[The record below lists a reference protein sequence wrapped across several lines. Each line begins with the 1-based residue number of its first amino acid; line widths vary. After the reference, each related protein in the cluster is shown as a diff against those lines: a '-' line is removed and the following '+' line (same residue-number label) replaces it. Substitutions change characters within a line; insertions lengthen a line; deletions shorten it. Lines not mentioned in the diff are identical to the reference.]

1 MTDGVWA
8 VLPDLLVQFG
18 PWLIFLLAILETCF
32 ITGLVVPS
40 GTVAAFAVAF
50 SDQTGMTLGPTAVA
64 LVSGGFIGDLIGYFI
79 GRSAGESLREGSGW
93 VAVTLRRYESTGGR
107 LLSRHP
113 VYAVTVARLVSFVR
127 TIMPLNAGMTGIP
140 LLKFVALEI
149 PGLLAWVALYL
160 AMGVLAG
167 ASLALVSSVVGAGW
181 MVLFAGVGAWF
192 WLRTRRANAQP
203 EDLT

>member
-1 MTDGVWA
+1 MWA
-8 VLPDLLVQFG
+8 VLPDLLIQFG

-50 SDQTGMTLGPTAVA
+50 DDQTGMTVVPTAIA
-64 LVSGGFIGDLIGYFI
+64 LTAGGFLGDLIGYLI
-79 GRSAGESLREGSGW
+79 GRSAGESLREGEGW

-140 LLKFVALEI
+140 PLKFIALEI

-160 AMGVLAG
+160 SMGVLAG
-167 ASLALVSSVVGAGW
+167 ASLALVSSLVGAGW
-181 MVLFAGVGAWF
+181 MVLFAAVGGYF
-192 WLRTRRANAQP
+192 WIRTRRANRNP
-203 EDLT
+203 EDLV